1 MEPAAQAATI
11 ARAHQ
16 VSKRYPGVQALKDV
30 DFEVDAGEVRALL
43 GANGAGKSTL
53 IRMLSG
59 VEVPDEGWV
68 ELGGT
73 RLTGSGVKE
82 AGRLGVST
90 VYQELSVIPEM
101 TVAENLYLGH
111 WLRGRAGI
119 DTRAQEA
126 LARRVLEEIGVTL
139 DPGREV
145 AGLTLAEQQIVE
157 IARALHSDPKLLILD
172 EPTSALASHEVDLVL
187 EVVRRVAAR
196 GVGVIYVSHRMDE
209 IRQIADTV
217 TVMRDG
223 RHVATTD
230 VAGAST
236 QTIVELMLGG
246 KEQERVAYTR
256 REYGEVRLSV
266 RELALPPKL
275 ERVSFEVRAGEI
287 VGLAGLLG
295 AGRTEL
301 LQAIAGFRTAAGGR
315 VEINGTPLRRANPL
329 TAKRLGVGLTPEDRK
344 REGVINELSIAEN
357 MVMSDYP
364 RVSSYATLSPRRI
377 TEAATQLRDRLA
389 IKIADVNHSIAT
401 LSGGNQ
407 QKAVIG
413 RWLHAGS
420 NVLLLDEPTRGVDVG
435 SKAQIYDIMRALA
448 DDGAAVVFVSSEL
461 EELPLVCDRVLVLR
475 SGRLAEEFV
484 APDITTTALLAA
496 AMTTSTEEN

>member
-1 MEPAAQAATI
+1 MEPAGQQPVIVAA
-11 ARAHQ
+11 HGL
-16 VSKRYPGVQALKDV
+16 SKRYPGVQALRDV
-30 DFEVDAGEVRALL
+30 DFDVRAGEVRALL

-59 VEVPDEGWV
+59 VEAPDEGWV
-68 ELGGT
+68 ELDGT
-73 RLTGSGVKE
+73 RLSGGVKE
-82 AGRLGVST
+82 AGRLGVGT

-111 WLRGRAGI
+111 WLRGPAGI
-119 DTRAQEA
+119 DVHAQEVA
-126 LARRVLEEIGVTL
+126 ARRVLDEIGVAI

-145 AGLTLAEQQIVE
+145 ASLTLAEQQIVE
-157 IARALHSDPKLLILD
+157 IARALHSEPKVLILD

-187 EVVRRVAAR
+187 QVVRRVAAQ
-196 GVGVIYVSHRMDE
+196 GVAVIYVSHRMDE

-223 RHVATTD
+223 RHVATTE

-236 QTIVELMLGG
+236 QKIVELMLG
-246 KEQERVAYTR
+246 EQERARVAYRR
-256 REYGEVRLSV
+256 REYGQVRLRV
-266 RELALPPKL
+266 EDLAVPPKL
-275 ERVSFEVRAGEI
+275 SGVSLEVRAGEI

-301 LQAIAGFRTAAGGR
+301 LQALAGFHAPAAGS
-315 VEINGTPLRRANPL
+315 VEVNGTRVRRFNPR
-329 TAKRLGVGLTPEDRK
+329 AIKRLGVGLTPEDRK

-357 MVMSDYP
+357 MVMSDYAS
-364 RVSSYATLSPRRI
+364 VSRRGALRPRRVAG
-377 TEAATQLRDRLA
+377 AADDLRLRLG
-389 IKIADVNHSIAT
+389 IKIADLDHSIAT

-420 NVLLLDEPTRGVDVG
+420 SVLLLDEPTRGVDVG

-475 SGRLAEEFV
+475 GGRLAEEFV
-484 APDITTTALLAA
+484 APEITTAALLAA
-496 AMTTSTEEN
+496 AMTTSIEEN